1 MERRSEGLLPKI
13 KNIKWGE
20 RVIES
25 LDTFETL
32 KQHMGK
38 ALVEA
43 LIDGMCSNSLKL
55 ISYALIF
62 I

>member
-1 MERRSEGLLPKI
+1 M
-13 KNIKWGE
+13 
-20 RVIES
+20 ES

-43 LIDGMCSNSLKL
+43 LIDGWVQKRLIKL
-55 ISYALIF
+55 YTDCC
-62 I
+62 